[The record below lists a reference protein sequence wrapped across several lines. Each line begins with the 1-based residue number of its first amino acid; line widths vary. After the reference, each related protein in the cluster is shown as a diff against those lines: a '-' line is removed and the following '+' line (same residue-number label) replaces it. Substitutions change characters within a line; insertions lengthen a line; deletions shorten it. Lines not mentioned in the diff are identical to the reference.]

1 MPGPDRPLSPGVGLL
16 DVRPEETRLVAL
28 LFVHSFLLGV
38 PRLLTATAAMAL
50 FLTYFEAR
58 HLPYVYI
65 AAAVAIPLTGFLRL
79 RLAARLSFLRLL
91 TVDLVFVLVVLLAL
105 RILLAG
111 RWS

>member
-1 MPGPDRPLSPGVGLL
+1 M
-16 DVRPEETRLVAL
+16 VAL
-28 LFVHSFLLGV
+28 LFVHSFLIGI

-79 RLAARLSFLRLL
+79 KLAARLSFVRLL
-91 TVDLVFVLVVLLAL
+91 AVDLLFVLVVLLGL
-105 RILLAG
+105 RLLLAG
-111 RWS
+111 RWPGARR